1 MGSQNN
7 IVESEKILVDGMGAI
22 IHENGV
28 FFRVWAPN
36 AQEVIVFG
44 SFNDWDSSEFPLEHE
59 GNGYWGGNVF
69 SAKAGDEYKFF
80 LKTPSGDLQRNDP
93 YARKLTNSI
102 GNSIIYD
109 QTNFDWE
116 EDDFQMP
123 TWNKL
128 VIYELHVGTY
138 HVKEKGKVGDFY
150 SLIEK
155 LDYLQQLGIN
165 AIEVMPPFEFPG
177 DFSWGYNPSY
187 PFAIESSYGGPD
199 AFKAFIKAAHQRGIA
214 VILDVVYNHFG
225 PTDMD
230 MWQFDGWQENGLGGI
245 YFYNDWR
252 SATPW
257 GDTRP
262 DYGRPEVRQYIRD
275 NAIMWLEEFRV
286 DGLRMDMT
294 PYIRSVKANEDLG
307 TTIQEGLSLI
317 RIINAEVAEKYP
329 WKIVIAEDLHGL
341 DSITDHLGNECG
353 LGFGSQWDA
362 NFVHPIRNVLIT
374 QEDENRSIE
383 SVCIALLNKYSG
395 DTFKR
400 VVYTESHD
408 EVANGKARVAE
419 EIAFDNVNNWYSKKR
434 ASLGIALVMTAG
446 GIPMLFQG
454 QELLEDKWFSDTD
467 PIDWSRAEKFKSF
480 TSLHRDL
487 IKLRLNHDGNTEGLT
502 GQNTQII
509 KTDEIHKIIV
519 FQRWS
524 KGVPGDNTV
533 VILNFSNKS
542 YEDFSI
548 GFPQQGIWKLRFNS
562 DWEGYD
568 KGFDNFDSTSIR
580 TEQGEYDGM
589 QHHASISIAPYTALI
604 FSQDKMNY

>member
-1 MGSQNN
+1 MNN
-7 IVESEKILVDGMGAI
+7 KTNNTVSDKINVDGMGAI
-22 IHENGV
+22 IHDNGV

-36 AQEVIVFG
+36 AQEVSVIG
-44 SFNDWDSSEFPLEHE
+44 SFNDWNPNEAILEKE
-59 GNGYWGGNVF
+59 GNGYWSTNVF
-69 SAKAGDEYKFF
+69 EAKAGDEYKYY
-80 LKTPSGDLQRNDP
+80 LKTPSGELKRNDP
-93 YARKLTNSI
+93 YSRKLTNSA
-102 GNSIIYD
+102 GNSIVYD
-109 QTNFDWE
+109 PNNFDWE
-116 EDDFQMP
+116 EDNFQMP

-138 HVKEKGKVGDFY
+138 HVKNKGQVGDFY

-155 LDYLQQLGIN
+155 LDYLKDLGIN

-199 AFKAFIKAAHQRGIA
+199 AFKAFIKAAHEHGIA

-230 MWQFDGWQENGLGGI
+230 LWQFDGWQENGMGGI

-252 SATPW
+252 ANTPW

-275 NAIMWLEEFRV
+275 NAMMWLEEFRV

-294 PYIRSVKANEDLG
+294 PYIRNVKANEDSSSIL
-307 TTIQEGLSLI
+307 QEGLSLI
-317 RIINAEVAEKYP
+317 RWINSEVAEKFP
-329 WKIVIAEDLHGL
+329 WKIIIAEDLHGL

-362 NFVHPIRNVLIT
+362 DFVHPIRKALIE
-374 QEDENRSIE
+374 QEDEYRNMESI
-383 SVCIALLNKYSG
+383 CLALLNKYSG

-400 VVYTESHD
+400 VIYTESHD

-419 EIAFDNVNNWYSKKR
+419 EIASDNVNNWFSKKR
-434 ASLGIALVMTAG
+434 ASLGTALVMTTG

-467 PIDWSRAEKFKSF
+467 PIDWTKAEKFKAF
-480 TSLHRDL
+480 TGLHKDL
-487 IKLRLNHDGNTEGLT
+487 IKLRLNYYNNTEGLT

-509 KTDEIHKIIV
+509 RVDETHKIIA

-524 KGVPGDNTV
+524 KGGQGDNTV
-533 VILNFSNKS
+533 IILNFSNKS
-542 YEDFSI
+542 YEDLAI
-548 GFPQQGIWKLRFNS
+548 GFPQAGLWKLRFNS

-568 KGFDNFDSTSIR
+568 KDFDNFDSHHINT
-580 TEQGEYDGM
+580 QAGEYDNM
-589 QHHASISIAPYTALI
+589 QHYATISIAAYTALI
-604 FSQDKMNY
+604 FSQDKDE